1 MSEVWRSNE
10 VLAWTEREGPRRPPD
25 GPSRLVSGAL
35 TSALGAVLIVVLATD
50 SLCPEHRAWVQ
61 AVAGVSL
68 TGVVAAIFGLVRG
81 WPAAS
86 WITLISALGG
96 VWIGVL
102 DAAHDT
108 TRGRLIAGGFALCA
122 ALAALMALH
131 QVRLGRWDRS
141 LRDDVAPLA
150 PASGQ
155 PAAPPVVPDRQREAS
170 SPTP

>member
-1 MSEVWRSNE
+1 MGEIWRSSE
-10 VLAWTEREGPRRPPD
+10 VLAWTEREGPRRPPA
-25 GPSRLVSGAL
+25 GPSRLVSGVL
-35 TSALGAVLIVVLATD
+35 TAALGAVLLVVMATD

-68 TGVVAAIFGLVRG
+68 TGVMAAIFGLVRG

-108 TRGRLIAGGFALCA
+108 TRGRLIAGGFGLCA
-122 ALAALMALH
+122 FLAALMAVH
-131 QVRLGRWDRS
+131 HVRLARWDCA

-150 PASGQ
+150 PAPAE
-155 PAAPPVVPDRQREAS
+155 PAARSEIPRQPEAS
-170 SPTP
+170 APAP